1 MHIHSTHAVLICVC
15 ERKWI
20 NALFL
25 GRGGRGG
32 LCRQLTRGVWFRVLF
47 TWVESI
53 ALAHSPHSF
62 PKVTSALAP
71 HFTTYSCKL
80 IGGCFTF
87 SSKKSLSPTIKKK
100 RKKRD
105 WASLVGN
112 IKIKHL
118 MVILIQ
124 AGCYMPS
131 SLLSFP
137 LLVPSLNHLI
147 TQKCCR
153 NNGFYRDSEA
163 SSEYSACRN
172 SRG

>member
-1 MHIHSTHAVLICVC
+1 MWVAVSMHIHSTHAVLICVC

-32 LCRQLTRGVWFRVLF
+32 LCRQLTRCVWFRVLF

-87 SSKKSLSPTIKKK
+87 SSKKITQSNYKKKEKKK
-100 RKKRD
+100 RL
-105 WASLVGN
+105 SLFGRQHKN
-112 IKIKHL
+112 KTSDGDLNSSWLLHA
-118 MVILIQ
+118 IL
-124 AGCYMPS
+124 S
-131 SLLSFP
+131 SLISPFSSLSKSSHNTEM
-137 LLVPSLNHLI
+137 L
-147 TQKCCR
+147 QK
-153 NNGFYRDSEA
+153 
-163 SSEYSACRN
+163 
-172 SRG
+172 